1 MRQCFLALVLH
12 VFFAD
17 ADRAGLISDLD
28 DEADNDLDENVRGS
42 ADNDLEQNARA
53 SADNDLEQNEM
64 ASADNDLQENE
75 MDSEESTE
83 ESRYGEQADS
93 SQVELTGRNATLVL
107 STEEDLHFMEKQIE
121 EQIAEVRK
129 QLASATASAF
139 EALSQQL
146 QEEMQSLQD
155 RSRTFLKKT
164 HQELAELQDKEWRLQ
179 LAVRHGVLGRCCC
192 EPTSAA
198 TCQWVDLGL
207 LEGRDRQCP
216 TRSGVDYIDH
226 YANRLQA
233 QVNNEVMES
242 YVVPTSTLI
251 DSCRASIGW
260 QQHVQG
266 ITDRLSQAIPADA
279 VKAIE
284 EMAGGIVE
292 GNMVDV

>member
-12 VFFAD
+12 VLFAD
-17 ADRAGLISDLD
+17 ADRAGLVSDLD
-28 DEADNDLDENVRGS
+28 DENDNDLDENERGS
-42 ADNDLEQNARA
+42 ANNELDENERA
-53 SADNDLEQNEM
+53 SADDALDGNEM
-64 ASADNDLQENE
+64 A
-75 MDSEESTE
+75 SEESTE
-83 ESRYGEQADS
+83 ESRYGDQADAG
-93 SQVELTGRNATLVL
+93 QVELTGRNATLVL
-107 STEEDLHFMEKQIE
+107 STEEDLIFMEKQMH
-121 EQIAEVRK
+121 EQISEVRK
-129 QLASATASAF
+129 QLSSATATAF

-146 QEEMQSLQD
+146 QEEIQSLQD
-155 RSRTFLKKT
+155 RSRTFLKNT

-216 TRSGVDYIDH
+216 ARSGIDYIDH

-242 YVVPTSTLI
+242 YVVPTAALI
-251 DSCRASIGW
+251 DSCRASMGW

-284 EMAGGIVE
+284 EMAGGI
-292 GNMVDV
+292 NMADI